1 MVISIVIP
9 VYNESQTIYKILK
22 KINKIKKFRKEVI
35 VVDDGSTDGTKK
47 ILKNYCSKLYDNLIT
62 LTKNRGKGYACRA
75 GLKKAKGN
83 IVIIQD
89 ADLEYDPN
97 DYFKL
102 IKPIKEKKTNPTKN
116 F

>member
-75 GLKKAKGN
+75 
-83 IVIIQD
+83 
-89 ADLEYDPN
+89 
-97 DYFKL
+97 
-102 IKPIKEKKTNPTKN
+102 
-116 F
+116 